1 MGNGKIRKVYDP
13 TNLAYLEDAELRVTD
28 QFRGT
33 GFALYGTVTWINRDG
48 NSQAVKLLS
57 VTNSLGEIKLV
68 DMTGDIAR
76 VLGLKIGHGG
86 VIVDGYGMSALTQI
100 QHALNYKIG
109 LSVTVRELSESI

>member
-1 MGNGKIRKVYDP
+1 MGNGRIRNVYEP
-13 TNLAYLEDAELRVTD
+13 QNLQYLEDAELRVTD

-33 GFALYGTVTWINRDG
+33 GFELYGTVTWINRDG

-57 VTNSLGEIKLV
+57 VTNSLGRIKLV

-76 VLGLKIGHGG
+76 ILGWKIGHGG

-100 QHALNYKIG
+100 QHALLYKIG
-109 LSVTVRELSESI
+109 ISIPTRELSDSI